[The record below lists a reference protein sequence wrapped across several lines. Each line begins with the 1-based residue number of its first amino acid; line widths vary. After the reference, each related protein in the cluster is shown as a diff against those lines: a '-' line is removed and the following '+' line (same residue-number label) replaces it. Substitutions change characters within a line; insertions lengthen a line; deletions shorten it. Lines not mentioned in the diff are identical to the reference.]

1 MAFRRISAIIAGML
15 RFLVTGLLLPAA
27 AVQAQL
33 PPEIEA
39 RLPPAY
45 YRAYIVAVCAA
56 AEEITDDCMNE
67 GRRNAA
73 HALSEMYL
81 RAFQGKLVWNSLRLR
96 FPYGWAEKSQT
107 RFLQEVERAGIA
119 LAGER
124 IAREAGSSDALKN
137 WQDRALIE
145 AASGVN
151 WSHDWGRASSHD
163 FAPGHVMRQLAA
175 AELRR

>member
-1 MAFRRISAIIAGML
+1 MV
-15 RFLVTGLLLPAA
+15 RFLVTGMLFLAA
-27 AVQAQL
+27 TATAQAQL

-39 RLPPAY
+39 RLPPSH
-45 YRAYIVAVCAA
+45 YRAYTVAVCAA
-56 AEEITDDCMNE
+56 AEEITDDCINE

-96 FPYGWAEKSQT
+96 FPHGWVEKSQT

-119 LAGER
+119 LAADR
-124 IAREAGSSDALKN
+124 FAREAGSSEALKS
-137 WQDRALIE
+137 WQDGALAE
-145 AASGVN
+145 ATAGSN
-151 WSHDWGRASSHD
+151 WSHDWGRSSSHD
-163 FAPGHVMRQLAA
+163 FAPAHVTRQLAA